1 MTNGDRIRS
10 MTDQELA
17 GIIMCPYG
25 SDGLNCIDNERGLSC
40 IDCSLEWIKAE
51 YVDEESERLYE

>member
-10 MTDQELA
+10 MTDQDLA

-40 IDCSLEWIKAE
+40 IDCSLDWIKAE
-51 YVDEESERLYE
+51 CVDEESERLYE